1 MVEVALAITAGL
13 ALVAVARWARLRGA
27 TRELA
32 SARDELRVILEAVA
46 DGITA
51 QDTSGRLVYVND
63 AAVRAMG
70 FDSAEELL
78 RRSRR
83 GRARRAGRGRGPG
96 GAPGNVHRAPH

>member
-13 ALVAVARWARLRGA
+13 ALLAVVAAVARWVSLRGA
-27 TRELA
+27 TRELV

-63 AAVRAMG
+63 AAVRRW
-70 FDSAEELL
+70 DST
-78 RRSRR
+78 
-83 GRARRAGRGRGPG
+83 
-96 GAPGNVHRAPH
+96 APQSFCAHQPASF